1 MIYAIPLKDFN
12 LSYFLFY
19 LLAKLKLKPFYQ

>member
-1 MIYAIPLKDFN
+1 MRYVIFLRDFN